1 MTVLSLGSRP
11 TELPRSPFGGL
22 VPSIVVAAVY
32 AALTLTWIAAGAAL
46 PGGRWL
52 ALHLFTLGVLTNL
65 VLVFSEHFA
74 RTVTRSPDARWVW
87 GPLAANL
94 AIPAVL
100 VGVAVDHLVALA
112 AGATALTAVVTLAY
126 VRIRRMRKRSIGAR
140 FAWIARVYERAHGA
154 FVHGAL
160 LGLLLGIGVLP
171 GTWFASARLAHL
183 QVNVLGW
190 GGLTLLATLVFFGP
204 TIVRTRIEPGADARA
219 ARALKHGATGLTV
232 GVLALLASGVG
243 GWPGVGLRW
252 VGAAGIAVLAAAA
265 TVVLLP
271 VARAALGAKP
281 SATRVPVVA
290 VCAWFGTALWLD
302 VAVLAS
308 GRLRLLDAL
317 GLAALVGVLAQA
329 MAMTLAYLAPMLR
342 GRDHATRDVVLARL
356 ARGATLRAVA
366 FNVGTALVVV
376 AAALGPAAGSAG
388 SVAARAGWALVAGPL
403 VVQAV
408 TTLRPLPRTGAAPAA

>member
-1 MTVLSLGSRP
+1 VTVLSLGPRP
-11 TELPRSPFGGL
+11 TELPRSPFGRL

-154 FVHGAL
+154 FVHGAV

-219 ARALKHGATGLTV
+219 ARALKHGATALTV

-281 SATRVPVVA
+281 SATRAPVVA
-290 VCAWFGTALWLD
+290 VCVWFGTALWLNA
-302 VAVLAS
+302 AVLAS

-342 GRDHATRDVVLARL
+342 GRDHATRDVVLVRL
-356 ARGATLRAVA
+356 ARAATLRAVA
-366 FNVGTALVVV
+366 FNVGTVLVVV
-376 AAALGPAAGSAG
+376 AAALGPAAGNAG
-388 SVAARAGWALVAGPL
+388 SVAARAGWALVAVPL

-408 TTLRPLPRTGAAPAA
+408 TTLWPLPRTEASPAG